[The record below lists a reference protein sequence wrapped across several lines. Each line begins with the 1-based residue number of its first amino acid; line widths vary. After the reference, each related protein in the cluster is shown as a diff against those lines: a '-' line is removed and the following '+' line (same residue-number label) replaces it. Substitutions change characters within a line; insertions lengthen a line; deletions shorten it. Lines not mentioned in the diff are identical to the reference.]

1 MLLENS
7 FWVQC
12 TKKRACVYDAPRT
25 TKKLVNLVNDAVN
38 LVNFVNDDSVVSD
51 VTQQEVT
58 ILQVVDGF

>member
-38 LVNFVNDDSVVSD
+38 FVNLVNDDSVVSD